1 MSSFRAAFRETLR
14 EVFSEKAAL
23 TLLVGG
29 VLIYSFF
36 YPAPYAHEVASQLP
50 IVIVDLDQSPMSRAL
65 IRKTLAVRA
74 VFSLES
80 GVSLKQAEGVV
91 ERGKARGIL
100 LIPADFQRDIL
111 RGGRGE
117 VALFGDGARL
127 GDAGTALAGM
137 ADAIAGFGRD
147 AVLAQARFAG
157 LPAEAPL
164 HVIQRPLFNTREGY
178 GGSVVPAASGIIIH
192 QILLMGIVLL
202 IGARQE
208 SGRLALRLS
217 QLLGVVAG
225 FEVIGLAQYLYYNGF
240 VFWFQDYPRAGNFKG
255 MMVTGALMITAT
267 VVFALFVG
275 SFFRVRE
282 RAVMILSLTSVPLFF
297 LANVS
302 WPKPSSPVALTWIA
316 RLLPST
322 SGITAMVKF
331 NQLAAR
337 FPEVAPE
344 LANLAF
350 LVLLYGGLA
359 AWRFRPGRRQA
370 A

>member
-1 MSSFRAAFRETLR
+1 MSSFRAAFRDTLR
-14 EVFSEKAAL
+14 EVFRDRAAISL
-23 TLLVGG
+23 FIGA

-65 IRKTLAVRA
+65 IRKTLGVRA
-74 VFSLES
+74 VFSMES
-80 GVSLKQAEGVV
+80 GVSLKQAEGIV
-91 ERGKARGIL
+91 ERGEARGIL
-100 LIPADFQRDIL
+100 LVPADFQRDIL

-137 ADAIAGFGRD
+137 ADAIGGFGRD

-164 HVIQRPLFNTREGY
+164 HLIQRPLFNTREGY
-178 GGSVVPAASGIIIH
+178 GSSVVPAASGIIIH
-192 QILLMGIVLL
+192 QVLLMGIVLL
-202 IGARQE
+202 IGARQQR
-208 SGRLALRLS
+208 GRLALRPA

-240 VFWFQDYPRAGNFKG
+240 VFWFQDYPRAGSFTG
-255 MMVTGALMITAT
+255 MMVTGVLMITAT
-267 VVFALFVG
+267 ISFALFVG

-282 RAVMILSLTSVPLFF
+282 RAVMFLSLTSVPLFF

-322 SGITAMVKF
+322 AGITAMVKF
-331 NQLAAR
+331 NQMGAR

-350 LVLLYGGLA
+350 LALLYGGLA
-359 AWRFRPGRRQA
+359 AWRFRP
-370 A
+370 